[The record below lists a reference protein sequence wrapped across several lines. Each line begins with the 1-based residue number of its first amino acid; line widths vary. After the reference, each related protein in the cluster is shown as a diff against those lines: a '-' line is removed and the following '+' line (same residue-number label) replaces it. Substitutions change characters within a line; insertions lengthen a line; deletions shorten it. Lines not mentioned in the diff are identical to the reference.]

1 MTNEFAVGGVIIKS
15 STVTRSQFDRK
26 VIEIAKQVAIVQA
39 LRRENDR
46 LRNWATGLAV
56 LSAVLGLV
64 IWAMILEFIVF

>member
-15 STVTRSQFDRK
+15 STVTRPQFDRK
-26 VIEIAKQVAIVQA
+26 VVVVAKQVAIVRA

-56 LSAVLGLV
+56 LSGALAIGIMVLIFPL
-64 IWAMILEFIVF
+64 I

>member
-15 STVTRSQFDRK
+15 STVTRPQFDRK
-26 VIEIAKQVAIVQA
+26 VVEVAKQVAIVRA

-56 LSAVLGLV
+56 LSGALAIGIMVV
-64 IWAMILEFIVF
+64 IFPLI

>member
-1 MTNEFAVGGVIIKS
+1 MTNEYAVGGVIIKS